1 MVFLGLFL
9 LQLLEAEVVAAVLEG
24 EEEGAEVE
32 AGVGVA
38 EAAEEAE
45 EDLRLRPNGAEDRRD
60 GDHHDGVADRLDGAE
75 DRHNGVEDHLHKEG
89 AEVAEVAEA
98 DQDLRRNGAEARHHK
113 EEAEVVEVAEAD
125 RDLHRNGA
133 EARHHGVEIHL
144 HGVETIP
151 QVVAVE
157 AAVEEADQ
165 IVEEEVVEEAVADR
179 IAEEVVE
186 EAGADRIEEEVVEEA
201 EADRIVEE
209 VVVVEA
215 VDRQGAGEA
224 EEAGLQAVVEA
235 VEEEGVQLQIIS
247 KFTSDQF
254 VQACPSV
261 QCTKLGHCNG
271 DNFNI
276 PAELQSPNW
285 NCTIIWVQF
294 QNLPWLTEFAT
305 ENLNGLF
312 KRLDF

>member
-1 MVFLGLFL
+1 
-9 LQLLEAEVVAAVLEG
+9 
-24 EEEGAEVE
+24 
-32 AGVGVA
+32 
-38 EAAEEAE
+38 
-45 EDLRLRPNGAEDRRD
+45 
-60 GDHHDGVADRLDGAE
+60 
-75 DRHNGVEDHLHKEG
+75 VEDHHHKEG

-186 EAGADRIEEEVVEEA
+186 EA

-276 PAELQSPNW
+276 PAELQSPN
-285 NCTIIWVQF
+285 
-294 QNLPWLTEFAT
+294 
-305 ENLNGLF
+305 
-312 KRLDF
+312 